1 MFLEIENK
9 EDFEKFKQD
18 LLKRAKEGS
27 KMKIMRKGEDIF
39 VEFSNFNELKEVF
52 DEVIK
57 EIEKEE
63 NGNTSPLEH
72 HR

>member
-1 MFLEIENK
+1 
-9 EDFEKFKQD
+9 
-18 LLKRAKEGS
+18 
-27 KMKIMRKGEDIF
+27 MRKGEDIF

-72 HR
+72 HW